1 MKRNISSPRRH
12 SAKKIFTWRFCAVWG
27 LTCLAFASEAFGQ
40 DSLALRQ
47 SRGRQIYTQGVS
59 RSGKEILA
67 YIGDGSL
74 EVPGS
79 TMACASCHGLDG
91 RGKAE
96 GGISP
101 SNLTWDYLT
110 KPYGLKHAD
119 GRRHPPYTERA
130 LELAIT
136 RGLDPAGNKLLN
148 VMPRYVMAPEDL
160 LDLVAYLQLLGKE
173 QEPGISENKIVIGT
187 LVPTT
192 GSLADLGRT
201 VIAVTNAVFDDLNS
215 QNGIYGRK
223 LELQVIE
230 TADTPAATRAKLESQ
245 FKEQRL
251 FAMTGAFIAGAEKEV
266 VPLLGQQEIPLIGP
280 ITLYPQI
287 GFPLNRHVF
296 YLLSGVEEQAK
307 SLINFVGKK
316 PELKNARLAVIW
328 PRNDQYVG
336 VVEAIKNHTK
346 RSAHVVE
353 YATGRFD
360 VTETIKQVRQAKAE
374 IVFFLGNGEEAL
386 SFMREAEKLNWF
398 PTILVPSATIG
409 TTLFESPAGFDGKV
423 FFSFPTAPADQ
434 TQEGIG
440 EFRALQAKYKLPA
453 ANLSAQL
460 AAYTAAR
467 VLAEAIKRA
476 GKDVSREKLIQV
488 LESFYDYSTGL
499 TPAISYGPN
508 RRIGAKGA
516 YVITIDLKAQ
526 KFVPASGWVDSN

>member
-1 MKRNISSPRRH
+1 M
-12 SAKKIFTWRFCAVWG
+12 AG
-27 LTCLAFASEAFGQ
+27 LICLAFASEVFAQ

-47 SRGRQIYTQGVS
+47 SRGRQIYIQGTS
-59 RSGKEILA
+59 HSGKEILA
-67 YIGDGSL
+67 YIGDDSL

-119 GRRHPPYTERA
+119 GRQHPPYTERA

-148 VMPRYVMAPEDL
+148 VMPRYVMAREDL
-160 LDLVAYLQLLGKE
+160 SDLVAYLQLLGKE

-187 LVPTT
+187 LVPAT
-192 GSLADLGRT
+192 GSLADLGQT
-201 VIAVTNAVFDDLNS
+201 IVAVTNAVFDDLNS

-230 TADTPAATRAKLESQ
+230 TGDTPTATRAKLEARL
-245 FKEQRL
+245 KEQPL
-251 FAMTGAFIAGAEKEV
+251 FAMTAAFLAGAEKEI
-266 VPLLGQQEIPLIGP
+266 VPLLGQREIPLIGP
-280 ITLYPQI
+280 VTLYPQI

-296 YLLSGVEEQAK
+296 YLLSGVEDQAK
-307 SLINFVGKK
+307 SLVNFVGKK
-316 PELKNARLAVIW
+316 PELKNSRLAVIW
-328 PRNDQYVG
+328 PRLDQYVG

-346 RSAHVVE
+346 PSPHVVE

-360 VTETIKQVRQAKAE
+360 VTETIKQARQANAE
-374 IVFFLGNGEEAL
+374 IVLFLGGGDEAL
-386 SFMREAEKLNWF
+386 SFMREAEKSNWF
-398 PTILVPSATIG
+398 PTMLVPSATIG
-409 TTLFESPAGFDGKV
+409 TTLFDAPAGFNGKV
-423 FFSFPTAPADQ
+423 FFSFPTTPGDQ
-434 TQEGIG
+434 TQEGLK

-453 ANLSAQL
+453 TNASAQL

-488 LESFYDYSTGL
+488 LEGFYDYSTGL

-516 YVITIDLKAQ
+516 YVVTIDLKEK
-526 KFVPASGWVDSN
+526 KFVPVSGWVDSN